1 MININNLSIKEVEV
15 LFSAIDFMHGAY
27 PDIEHYKQRVDILAS
42 LKVRLQSLIEESEA
56 SSGMVA
62 MGFCQYD

>member
-1 MININNLSIKEVEV
+1 MININNLSIKEVEAM
-15 LFSAIDFMHGAY
+15 LSAIDFMHGAY